1 LRPPLLGLPVERGFD
16 GEEVVSTVK
25 LKEAGEVEGLG
36 RAEEGLEPPVDFLC
50 CGESGED
57 GFG

>member
-1 LRPPLLGLPVERGFD
+1 
-16 GEEVVSTVK
+16 VVSTVK

-57 GFG
+57 GFGEIGIGAEVE